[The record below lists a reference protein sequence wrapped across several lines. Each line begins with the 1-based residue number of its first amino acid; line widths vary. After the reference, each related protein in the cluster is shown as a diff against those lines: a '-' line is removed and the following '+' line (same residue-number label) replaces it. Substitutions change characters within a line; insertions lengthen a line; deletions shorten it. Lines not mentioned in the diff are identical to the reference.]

1 MKEFFF
7 WKVWS
12 PSERRVT
19 VAAFLILA
27 LALVFFLVQCIDPL
41 ANVVRWN
48 VVSELSDITAV
59 VDMLRIGQWQYGIST
74 PSRLVTESFMSS
86 VMEINVW
93 TVHVFWIGGL
103 AGLSL
108 ILAALTT
115 MSRFWYLAGMIL
127 FILFLAFARLET
139 LNVFGTENRTLFLI
153 AVILY
158 AGVTYYFQAFRPDLG
173 MAMRVMGISGV
184 SAVLVLIV
192 ALGAAAPVPALA
204 AAAYSFPFWLFLTVL
219 FLLVSATEIMAG
231 LVWLSTSG
239 STGKGKSG
247 LVQFIVVS
255 ILYLSVLLLIYLQN
269 TRQIDWN
276 VTLINPIYL
285 ALAAGILGIWGF
297 RRRADSTQGLIP
309 FRSTGFWLYAGLFI
323 IAVSF
328 GGFMAAT
335 ANDPVLETLEDV
347 VVQGQLAMSV
357 LFLFYVLVNFY
368 EVFQQKLAVY
378 KVLYKPLRFGLT
390 QTRLFG
396 FAGIVILF
404 SVQKLLPVNQAIAGY
419 FNGLGDLHAKTEEF
433 VLAEQ
438 YYKLAL
444 QQEFQ
449 NHKSNYSLA
458 SLALKQGDR
467 NAAAYYFRQALLKN
481 PSPQAYAGLS
491 GILVEENLFFDA
503 VYSLQEGIRRF
514 PRNGELLNNLG
525 MLYSKTNVA
534 DSAYYYLDK
543 AKATSSRPEIPATNL
558 LAILAKNTD
567 SGLLDSLAAD
577 SEQHA
582 YLSWQ
587 ANWLA
592 VQNLRQNFSKMSF
605 NAAVVQADSLLSVS
619 EFAYLLNYAT
629 NQARN
634 DSTPAKLLPQLAA
647 KNPVLSKDL
656 SLAAL
661 YPEFYSGNKL
671 KALEILNSWSAEDD
685 EANELYNKI
694 LGHWMLQLGLYD
706 KAIETLSVVEGIEGT
721 LGMAVANALSG
732 KKEVAVVLLDKIQNS
747 EQSAAIAQLKQTLFT
762 RAKPRTLGDSLFAV
776 AAKSPTEKNYS
787 NAVRA
792 NPFDAGMVAAASEY
806 FRQKKQG
813 ARAYKLVLDALRYNE
828 YAPQLW
834 EQYAF
839 LSLEQGLLGQGD
851 EGEAKVKQ
859 YALPADY
866 QRFLDRYQ
874 PMRALIE
881 KQRAEFQ

>member
-12 PSERRVT
+12 PSERRMT
-19 VAAFLILA
+19 IAAFLILV
-27 LALVFFLVQCIDPL
+27 LALTFFIIQCIDPL
-41 ANVVRWN
+41 ANVIRWN

-59 VDMLRIGQWQYGIST
+59 VDVLRIGQWQYGIST
-74 PSRLVTESFMSS
+74 PSHLVTESFVSS
-86 VMEINVW
+86 VMEINLW
-93 TVHVFWIGGL
+93 TVNLFWIGGL
-103 AGLSL
+103 VGLSL

-115 MSRFWYLAGMIL
+115 LSRFWYLAGMIL
-127 FILFLAFARLET
+127 FIMFLAFARLET
-139 LNVFGTENRTLFLI
+139 LSVFGTENRALFLI
-153 AVILY
+153 AVVLY

-173 MAMRVMGISGV
+173 ISMRIMGISGV
-184 SAVLVLIV
+184 SALLAVIV
-192 ALGAAAPVPALA
+192 AVGAAAPVPALA
-204 AAAYSFPFWLFLTVL
+204 ASAYSFPLWFFLTAL

-239 STGKGKSG
+239 STGKGRSG

-255 ILYLSVLLLIYLQN
+255 VLYLLVLLLIYLQN
-269 TRQIDWN
+269 TKRIDWN
-276 VTLINPIYL
+276 VTLINPVFL

-309 FRSTGFWLYAGLFI
+309 FRSTGFWLYLGLFI

-328 GGFMAAT
+328 SGFAAAA
-335 ANDPVLETLEDV
+335 ANDPVLEALEDV
-347 VVQGQLAMSV
+347 VVQGQLAMGV

-396 FAGIVILF
+396 FAGVVVLF
-404 SVQKLLPVNQAIAGY
+404 SIQKLLPVNQAIAGY
-419 FNGLGDLHAKTEEF
+419 FNGLGDLHARTQEF
-433 VLAEQ
+433 ALAEQ

-543 AKATSSRPEIPATNL
+543 AQASSSRPEIPATNL
-558 LAILAKNTD
+558 LAIFAKSTD
-567 SGLLDSLAAD
+567 SGLLDSLAFSSD
-577 SEQHA
+577 KHS

-592 VQNLRQNFSKMSF
+592 VQNLRQNFSKEAF
-605 NAAVVQADSLLSVS
+605 NASSVPADSLLSVAA
-619 EFAYLLNYAT
+619 FAYLLNYAT

-634 DSTPAKLLPQLAA
+634 DSTPAKLLPLLAA
-647 KNPVLSKDL
+647 KNPVLSRDL

-671 KALEILNSWSAEDD
+671 KALEILNSWSVEDG
-685 EANELYNKI
+685 EPNELYDKI
-694 LGHWMLQLGLYD
+694 LGHWLLQLGLYD
-706 KAIETLSVVEGIEGT
+706 KAIQTLSVVEGIEGT
-721 LGMAVANALSG
+721 IGMAVANALSD

-747 EQSAAIAQLKQTLFT
+747 EKNVAIDQLKQTLFT
-762 RAKPRTLGDSLFAV
+762 AAKPKPLGDSLFTV
-776 AAKSPTEKNYS
+776 AAKSPSDANYS

-792 NPFDAGMVAAASEY
+792 NPFDAGMVASASEY
-806 FRQKKQG
+806 FRKKKQG
-813 ARAYKLVLDALRYNE
+813 PRAYQMVLDALRYNE
-828 YAPQLW
+828 FAPQLW

-839 LSLEQGLLGQGD
+839 LSLEQGLLGQGS